1 MSEDNN
7 SIVYDFDI
15 VKPKSCNVK
24 IDGFL
29 YDLSYIPV
37 GITFDIEA
45 VIKGMRDLDAPK
57 LLDADNIEI
66 KKGLNLSIKLVFT
79 LLNYWNPEITEEYII
94 KKFTPGMIETL
105 VHIIKQSLSTSME
118 GIKQYGKN

>member
-7 SIVYDFDI
+7 SIVYDFDV

-24 IDGFL
+24 IDGFT

-45 VIKGMRDLDAPK
+45 IIKGMRELDAPK
-57 LLDADNIEI
+57 LVGGDNVEI
-66 KKGLNLSIKLVFT
+66 KKGLNLSIKLVFV
-79 LLNYWNPEITEEYII
+79 LLNYWNPEITETYITN
-94 KKFTPGMIETL
+94 KFTPGMIETL
-105 VHIIKQSLSTSME
+105 VHIIKQSLTTSME
-118 GIKQYGKN
+118 GIKLYGKN